1 MAVFERRKEDR
12 IATDDSKPLVCT
24 ITGTENTDGHVEYIL
39 EVWRI
44 PDVENKWN
52 VSHRYSD
59 FAQLHAVLKVGVTA
73 LPTLPPKKVFGNTDR
88 DFINE
93 RRVALQK
100 YLEGLLSN
108 SLLASSLL
116 VRQFLDP
123 KNYSRNFQEEGRQN
137 VHLVLRVG
145 GSHEVTE
152 ALPHCGTRITK
163 VFFLAH
169 PLADPKTQHILWWA
183 PFGPD
188 RAMNLRD
195 THATLTALI
204 QCQHPYIVPSV
215 SSVATEAGVCV
226 VRPLFPQ
233 GSVRDMIH
241 QARPK
246 GSAVFKYSGDKVVSI
261 DEKKCAVYGRQIL
274 EALLFLH
281 EKGLGHGHVHTGNMV
296 IENNVCRLLDL
307 ENQVVGLPNQ
317 LRGQVIYHRRINS
330 IEALD
335 VYGFGHALYE
345 MLFQR
350 RLEADTCEDFPPECS
365 PMPRSV
371 LESILSGEA
380 CKNGLPTVAGL
391 LTHPFFNQVPL
402 HSYEKPTLKLPSGVK
417 QAVALSHQT
426 LLTRLAADQKKVR
439 QQRKMSKAEAFVS
452 QRSNRPRPKKH
463 LHLETNGLASVGDSL
478 TNSGNAESLSNSQ
491 PGGAPRAPTSSPI
504 ASFPAT
510 PSSPTSPL
518 PPPPPPPTTP
528 ISPVPPPPPPALFPP
543 PAIAGAPAATSTEV
557 PAVDAERTALLSSI
571 TAFKKGRLKSVETKD
586 SSKPVI

>member
-1 MAVFERRKEDR
+1 MAVFERKKEDR
-12 IATDDSKPLVCT
+12 LGTDDTKPLVCR
-24 ITGTENTDGHVEYIL
+24 ITDTQNTEGHVEYLL

-44 PDVENKWN
+44 PDVETKWN

-59 FAQLHAVLKVGVTA
+59 FAQLHAALRVGTVA

-93 RRVALQK
+93 RRLALQ
-100 YLEGLLSN
+100 
-108 SLLASSLL
+108 
-116 VRQFLDP
+116 V
-123 KNYSRNFQEEGRQN
+123 EEGRQN
-137 VHLVLRVG
+137 VHLVLRSG

-152 ALPHCGTRITK
+152 AIPQCGTRVTK

-169 PLADPKTQHILWWA
+169 PLADPKTQHVLWWS

-195 THATLTALI
+195 THATLTALVH
-204 QCQHPYIVPSV
+204 CQHPYIVASV

-226 VRPLFPQ
+226 VRPWIPQ
-233 GSVRDMIH
+233 GSLRDMIH
-241 QARPK
+241 QTRPK
-246 GSAVFKYSGDKVVSI
+246 ASALVKYSGDKLVAVA
-261 DEKKCAVYGRQIL
+261 EKKCAVYGRQVL

-281 EKGLGHGHVHTGNMV
+281 EKGLGHGHIHTGNMV

-317 LRGQVIYHRRINS
+317 LRAQVVLHRRINS
-330 IEALD
+330 IEAID

-371 LESILSGEA
+371 LESILSVEA

-391 LTHPFFNQVPL
+391 LTHPFFNEVPL
-402 HSYEKPTLKLPSGVK
+402 HSYEKPILKLPSSVK
-417 QAVALSHQT
+417 QAVAASHQG

-439 QQRKMSKAEAFVS
+439 QQRKVSKAELFVS
-452 QRSNRPRPKKH
+452 QRSIKVRPKKH
-463 LHLETNGLASVGDSL
+463 LHLETNGLASGGD
-478 TNSGNAESLSNSQ
+478 TLSN
-491 PGGAPRAPTSSPI
+491 
-504 ASFPAT
+504 PA
-510 PSSPTSPL
+510 
-518 PPPPPPPTTP
+518 
-528 ISPVPPPPPPALFPP
+528 
-543 PAIAGAPAATSTEV
+543 
-557 PAVDAERTALLSSI
+557 DQQ
-571 TAFKKGRLKSVETKD
+571 ETR
-586 SSKPVI
+586 